1 MIDPE
6 APRTAIVCIFGA
18 PNAGKS
24 TLVNRLVG
32 QKISIVTRK
41 VQTTRFPVRGI
52 VMHGSAQIVLI
63 DTPGI
68 FSPRRRLDRAMVR
81 SAWMGA
87 EEADLRVH
95 LVDAAAHIEA
105 ARGEGGA
112 AARRMVS
119 DDEAIVKAI
128 QQNPRPTILALNKV
142 DDVPRDQLLPLAARL
157 SSELSYSDVFMISG
171 KQGSGVAD
179 LLDALARAAP
189 LGPWLYP
196 VDQVSD
202 APLRLLAA
210 EITREKLMMRLHE
223 ELPYAANVETLEW
236 KEQKDGS
243 VRIEQNILVAREGHR
258 KIALG
263 RNGRAIKDI
272 GQSARLELS
281 EMLERPVHLFLHVKV
296 DEHWEENRRFY
307 EPMGLDFSA

>member
-1 MIDPE
+1 MIDAE

-52 VMHGSAQIVLI
+52 VMQGAAQIILI

-95 LVDAAAHIEA
+95 LVDAAAHIAA

-112 AARRMVS
+112 GARHMVS
-119 DDEAIVKAI
+119 DDEAIVKSI

-157 SSELSYSDVFMISG
+157 SRDLSYTDVFMISA

-179 LLDALARAAP
+179 LLRALAKSAP
-189 LGPWLYP
+189 PGPWLYP

-223 ELPYAANVETLEW
+223 ELPYGAHVETLEW

-243 VRIEQNILVAREGHR
+243 VRIEQTILVAREGHR

-272 GQSARLELS
+272 GQSARLELTG
-281 EMLERPVHLFLHVKV
+281 MLERPVHLFLHVKV
-296 DEHWEENRRFY
+296 DEHWQENRRFY
-307 EPMGLDFSA
+307 EPTGLDFSA